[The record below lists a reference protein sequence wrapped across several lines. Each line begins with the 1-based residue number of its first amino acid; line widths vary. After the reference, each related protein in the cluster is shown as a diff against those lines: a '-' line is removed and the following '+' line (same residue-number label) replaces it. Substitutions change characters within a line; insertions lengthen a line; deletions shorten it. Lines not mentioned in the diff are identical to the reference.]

1 MLFRLKT
8 LRLALFSLCFAAG
21 TAYAAKG
28 FVITEE
34 TQIPGNKPGKKV
46 TYVSESAQRTEEAD
60 KTTVLALKGG
70 ELKLYE
76 IDEKAKSFKD
86 SSAMAPMLLMGYTFF
101 LDQDANGKARLKK
114 DFATATNETRP
125 IGKWIARKVITKPVG
140 LTTYGWYTKDSPEMI
155 GADRMRMKFFT
166 VANESFMKPHLTSPD
181 AVKELANINKL
192 VTDFSEKMIA
202 DYGASI
208 MSEVSMGSQA
218 AVSRVV
224 SVESR
229 DIPDT
234 LFDLPKGY
242 KLEGSIARA
251 K

>member
-1 MLFRLKT
+1 MSFRSK
-8 LRLALFSLCFAAG
+8 ALCLVLSSLCLAAG
-21 TAYAAKG
+21 AAYAAKG

-34 TQIPGNKPGKKV
+34 TQVPGGKVGKKV
-46 TYVSESAQRTEEAD
+46 TYISETAQRSEESGR
-60 KTTVLALKGG
+60 TTVLALKGG
-70 ELKLYE
+70 DLKLYE
-76 IDEKAKSFKD
+76 IDEKAKSVRD
-86 SSAMAPMLLMGYTFF
+86 SSTMAPMLLMGYTFF
-101 LDQDANGKARLKK
+101 LDQDTNGKARLRK
-114 DFATATNETRP
+114 DFATPTNETKP
-125 IGKWIARKVITKPVG
+125 IGKWTARKVITKPMG

-202 DYGASI
+202 DYGVSV
-208 MSEVSMGSQA
+208 MSEVAMGSRI

-229 DIPDT
+229 DIPEG

-242 KLEGSIARA
+242 KLEGPIARA

>member
-1 MLFRLKT
+1 MSFRST
-8 LRLALFSLCFAAG
+8 LISLALFTLCFAAA

-34 TQIPGNKPGKKV
+34 TQAPGGKVGKKV
-46 TYVSESAQRTEEAD
+46 TYVSETAQRSEESD

-76 IDEKAKSFKD
+76 IDEKARSVRD

-114 DFATATNETRP
+114 DFATPTNETKP
-125 IGKWIARKVITKPVG
+125 VGKWTARKVITKPMG

-192 VTDFSEKMIA
+192 VTDFSEKMIT
-202 DYGASI
+202 DYGASV
-208 MSEVSMGSQA
+208 MSEVGMGSRA

-224 SVESR
+224 AVESR
-229 DIPDT
+229 DIPDA
-234 LFDLPKGY
+234 LFDLPKGH
-242 KLEGSIARA
+242 KLEGQIAKA